1 MVERIEKVARVKGVD
16 YDVGRSFDRKEGYE
30 EKDSGKKFSE
40 VFQKARNRQVAEP
53 SSVSAPYR
61 LELSRAT
68 QSLFYEG
75 GMDFRSLSSKLRA
88 YQ

>member
-1 MVERIEKVARVKGVD
+1 MVERIEKVARVKGID

-30 EKDSGKKFSE
+30 EQASGKKFSE
-40 VFQKARNRQVAEP
+40 FFQKARNHQAAEP
-53 SSVSAPYR
+53 SNVSAPYR

-68 QSLFYEG
+68 QSLFYER
-75 GMDFRSLSSKLRA
+75 GMDFRSLSSKLKA

>member
-1 MVERIEKVARVKGVD
+1 MVERIERVARVKGVE

-30 EKDSGKKFSE
+30 EQASGKKFSE
-40 VFQKARNRQVAEP
+40 YFRQARKNQTEVKSTVPEA
-53 SSVSAPYR
+53 YR
-61 LELSRAT
+61 LEIGRAT

-75 GMDFRSLSSKLRA
+75 GMDFRSLRSKLSA